1 MNDSMNIVQL
11 RSTIFLPQNIGYTPE
26 NAERFKKSIF
36 GDTKGKVYGIVQPSM
51 PVMLG
56 VNPSLP
62 QYGLPWR
69 IFRRFDNG
77 DEYNIAFQMGKI
89 DIVLAKNVSYDNDVE
104 LDFCKRSTEYFS
116 CILDTLGSNAIVTRI
131 AYAPLYAFNKSGA
144 ELDAFWNNLL
154 RKTVF
159 DGTKSQDI
167 NLSFLLK
174 RPFKFGGK
182 TAEINLLHNIFDGTL
197 TTNENDTSKNVPV
210 ILFQLDL
217 NSVPEEAL
225 ELGKSDVSAFFVDE
239 ILTIKEGLVTN
250 VSK

>member
-1 MNDSMNIVQL
+1 MNIVQL
-11 RSTIFLPQNIGYTPE
+11 RSTIFLQQNIGYTPE
-26 NAERFKKSIF
+26 NAERFKKIIF
-36 GDTKGKVYGIVQPSM
+36 GDTKGKVYGIVQPGI

-77 DEYNIAFQMGKI
+77 DEYNIAFQMSKI
-89 DIVLAKNVSYDNDVE
+89 DIVLAKNVPYDNDVE
-104 LDFCKRSTEYFS
+104 LNFCKKSTEYFS
-116 CILDTLGSNAIVTRI
+116 RILDTLTPNAIVTRI
-131 AYAPLYAFNKSGA
+131 AYAPLYAFNKSEA

-174 RPFKFGGK
+174 RPFKFGSK
-182 TAEINLLHNIFDGTL
+182 PAEINLLHNIFDGTL
-197 TTNENDTSKNVPV
+197 TINENNIPQVVPV

-217 NSVPEEAL
+217 NSVPEVAL
-225 ELGKSDVSAFFVDE
+225 ELAKGDVAAFFQD
-239 ILTIKEGLVTN
+239 ILETKEDLVAN